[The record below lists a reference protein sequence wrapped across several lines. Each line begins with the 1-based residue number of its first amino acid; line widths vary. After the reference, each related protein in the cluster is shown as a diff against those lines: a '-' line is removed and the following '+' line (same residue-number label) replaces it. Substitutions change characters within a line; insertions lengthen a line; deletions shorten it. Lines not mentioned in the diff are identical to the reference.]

1 MEIEVIAVRLVTLT
15 DDEHWSAEQRNL
27 LEVMKLRR
35 DMLKLDFLSHISTLP
50 FRRPESNIDLLAVKA
65 DLR

>member
-15 DDEHWSAEQRNL
+15 DDEHWSTEQRNL

-35 DMLKLDFLSHISTLP
+35 DTPKLDFLSHISTLP